1 MSINEKLI
9 LWGKVKESF
18 NREIMSEL
26 SLRVSENMS
35 DGEREKNIL
44 FLFFPPF

>member
-1 MSINEKLI
+1 MSIKEKLI
-9 LWGKVKESF
+9 LWGKVKETF

-26 SLRVSENMS
+26 SLKDEWNVS
-35 DGEREKNIL
+35 DGERGKF